1 MFSCDFCEIFKNT
14 FFHRTPLVTAGYSMV
29 FIGNV
34 LFNNVMKNIS
44 QKKLSRGENNTK
56 VRDKTFENG
65 VFGDFPREQTTFTN
79 CLNLQIIGLVSIRQ
93 RPPKNVKILNLIFE
107 KKVTIK

>member
-1 MFSCDFCEIFKNT
+1 
-14 FFHRTPLVTAGYSMV
+14 
-29 FIGNV
+29 
-34 LFNNVMKNIS
+34 MKNIS

-79 CLNLQIIGLVSIRQ
+79 CLNLQIIGLVSIR
-93 RPPKNVKILNLIFE
+93 
-107 KKVTIK
+107 